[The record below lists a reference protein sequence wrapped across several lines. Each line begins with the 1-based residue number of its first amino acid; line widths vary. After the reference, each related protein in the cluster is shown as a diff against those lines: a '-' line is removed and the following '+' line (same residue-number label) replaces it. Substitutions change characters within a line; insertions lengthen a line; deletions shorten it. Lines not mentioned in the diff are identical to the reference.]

1 MPIWT
6 RKPDATDGYA
16 TQGKALIFKHVP
28 TGKEVAFK
36 AFLTEYSESFQTQW
50 NTTEVYGRNDAIQ
63 TFKGTQRSISLGF
76 TLPAGDV
83 AESYLNL
90 DKCSLLA
97 RMLYPSYESEGGAT
111 SIAKAPLMRLKFLN
125 LITKGFALGSVSETG
140 LLGTVKGFTFSPD
153 IDAGFIDWSNDLNP
167 GGLAP
172 KVIKVSCEF
181 TVLHEEEL
189 GWNLENDW
197 RGDKSEGSS
206 VFPFASA
213 PTYQGI
219 LAPSS
224 QLYNDFYEY
233 DDPDAAADADEVI

>member
-1 MPIWT
+1 M
-6 RKPDATDGYA
+6 DATDGYA
-16 TQGKALIFKHVP
+16 EQGKALIFKHIP

-36 AFLTEYSESFQTQW
+36 AFLTDYSENFSTSW
-50 NTTEVYGRNDAIQ
+50 NSTEVYGRNDAIQ
-63 TFKGTQRSISLGF
+63 TFKGTQRSINLGF

-125 LITKGFALGSVSETG
+125 LITKGYAMGSVSETG
-140 LLGTVKGFTFSPD
+140 LLGTVKGFTFSPN
-153 IDAGFIDWSNDLNP
+153 IDAGFIDSSNDLNP

-172 KVIKVSCEF
+172 KVIAVSCEF

-189 GWNLENDW
+189 GWDLENDW
-197 RGDKSEGSS
+197 RGDKSEGGS
-206 VFPFASA
+206 VFPFTSA

-219 LAPSS
+219 LTGIAEE
-224 QLYNDFYEY
+224 YNDFYQY
-233 DDPDAAADADEVI
+233 DDPDAAADAEEVVP